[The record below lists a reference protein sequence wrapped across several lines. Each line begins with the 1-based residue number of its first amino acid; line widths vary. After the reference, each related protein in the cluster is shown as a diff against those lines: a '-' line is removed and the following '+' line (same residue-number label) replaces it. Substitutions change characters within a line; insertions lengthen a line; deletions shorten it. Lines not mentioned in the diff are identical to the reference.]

1 MLEGKHKSI
10 GYLRHTQ
17 YRSLWILAMLIQLN
31 ANTTLGE
38 EGESYYCKDTTHFSY
53 KRISLVFVHY

>member
-38 EGESYYCKDTTHFSY
+38 EGESYYCKAQPDMW
-53 KRISLVFVHY
+53 